1 MKSTIKKV
9 YDSYSKELT
18 KKYLKI
24 MLFSLD
30 LGAILKWDIQSM
42 KQVGI
47 VPRIG
52 TSLIQI
58 VCTFE
63 KVICVTSTNS
73 LKIFTTHLEDVSV
86 ITGLAKCKQTADDDF
101 TKNSLLHHSTTNCL
115 VVLGSGQQQ
124 LQFFD
129 PIERRQKLALE
140 AISENIILGERKNEV
155 KKSQLELFD
164 ISDQWIATIG
174 MN

>member
-1 MKSTIKKV
+1 
-9 YDSYSKELT
+9 
-18 KKYLKI
+18 
-24 MLFSLD
+24 
-30 LGAILKWDIQSM
+30 M

-52 TSLIQI
+52 TSLLQI

-63 KVICVTSTNS
+63 KVICVTSTNA

-86 ITGLAKCKQTADDDF
+86 ITGLAKCKQTADDL
-101 TKNSLLHHSTTNCL
+101 TTTNSLLHHSPTNCL

-140 AISENIILGERKNEV
+140 AISENIILGERTNKV

-174 MN
+174 I

>member
-1 MKSTIKKV
+1 
-9 YDSYSKELT
+9 
-18 KKYLKI
+18 
-24 MLFSLD
+24 
-30 LGAILKWDIQSM
+30 M

-52 TSLIQI
+52 SSLLQI

-63 KVICVTSTNS
+63 KVICVNSTNAI
-73 LKIFTTHLEDVSV
+73 KIFTTHLEDVSV
-86 ITGLAKCKQTADDDF
+86 ITGLAKCKQTADDF
-101 TKNSLLHHSTTNCL
+101 TKNSMLHHSPTNCL

-140 AISENIILGERKNEV
+140 AISENIILGERTKKV
-155 KKSQLELFD
+155 KQSHLELFD
-164 ISDQWIATIG
+164 ISDSWIATIG
-174 MN
+174 IIK